1 MAPHPTTPD
10 SHDGSSQPE
19 SSAILMAT
27 VDTLPEPYH
36 VLGMV
41 DAVLTGPPGM
51 VPTSRL
57 MDILANEAVA
67 MGADGVI
74 GIRLTQVAV
83 PVASQAGPFG
93 RVTDHYVNS
102 VVTTALGTAIR
113 LRS

>member
-1 MAPHPTTPD
+1 MARNPTTPNP
-10 SHDGSSQPE
+10 HGGSPRPE
-19 SSAILMAT
+19 PPAILMAT
-27 VDTLPEPYH
+27 VDTMPEQYQ

-41 DAVLTGPPGM
+41 DAILIGLPGTI
-51 VPTSRL
+51 PTSRL
-57 MDILANEAVA
+57 MDMLTNEAVA

-74 GIRLTQVAV
+74 GIRLTQVAL
-83 PVASQAGPFG
+83 PVASQTAPLG